1 MSAEGLAVLAAQ
13 GVAHC
18 PTLSALYLNGKTGV
32 CVCVCVHVHARVLRR
47 LGALACACKGWGA
60 RHWQMHDLL
69 SCAVSVNVCCSLL
82 VYGDVCVYA
91 CMFANGRGGGCRQP
105 GHAQGRGG
113 E

>member
-32 CVCVCVHVHARVLRR
+32 CVCVCVHVHASVLRR